1 MQSLTLLEGEKFH
14 VTIQRLCYQL
24 IENHQ
29 NFSNTVIIGLQP
41 RGVYLSQRIAEE
53 LNNILD
59 GEKVNSGVLDIT
71 FFRDDFRRR
80 EIPLRPNSTKIDFLV
95 EQKKVILVDDVLWT
109 GRTIRAGMDA
119 LMAFGRPE
127 KIELLVLV
135 DRRFMRHVPI
145 EPNYIGITVD
155 SIDSQV
161 VKVLWNESDS
171 SDKVILLSD
180 KD

>member
-71 FFRDDFRRR
+71 FLGMIFVG
-80 EIPLRPNSTKIDFLV
+80 EKFLF
-95 EQKKVILVDDVLWT
+95 
-109 GRTIRAGMDA
+109 A
-119 LMAFGRPE
+119 LT
-127 KIELLVLV
+127 
-135 DRRFMRHVPI
+135 VP
-145 EPNYIGITVD
+145 
-155 SIDSQV
+155 
-161 VKVLWNESDS
+161 K
-171 SDKVILLSD
+171 
-180 KD
+180 

>member
-1 MQSLTLLEGEKFH
+1 
-14 VTIQRLCYQL
+14 
-24 IENHQ
+24 
-29 NFSNTVIIGLQP
+29 
-41 RGVYLSQRIAEE
+41 
-53 LNNILD
+53 
-59 GEKVNSGVLDIT
+59 
-71 FFRDDFRRR
+71 
-80 EIPLRPNSTKIDFLV
+80 
-95 EQKKVILVDDVLWT
+95 VDDVLWT